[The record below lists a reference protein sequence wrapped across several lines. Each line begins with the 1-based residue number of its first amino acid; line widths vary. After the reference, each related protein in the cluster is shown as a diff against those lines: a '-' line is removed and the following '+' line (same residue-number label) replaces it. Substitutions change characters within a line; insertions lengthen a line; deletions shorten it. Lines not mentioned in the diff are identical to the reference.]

1 MVAEGF
7 AVEPG
12 LGAEP
17 GVPLCLTTGDFWL
30 LGVVTG
36 PSLGEDG
43 LPLPTP
49 TTPTAEVP
57 VAEVP
62 VAAVLLVGLVAVAV
76 VLLPLATVVAPAHA
90 PPDVPFTMGDDDV
103 TAVVEAVPVVV
114 LAP

>member
-7 AVEPG
+7 AAEPG

-36 PSLGEDG
+36 PSLGDDE
-43 LPLPTP
+43 LPLLAPTP
-49 TTPTAEVP
+49 APAP
-57 VAEVP
+57 VAEAP
-62 VAAVLLVGLVAVAV
+62 AAAVLLVGLVAVAV
-76 VLLPLATVVAPAHA
+76 VLLPLVTVVAPAHA
-90 PPDVPFTMGDDDV
+90 PPDVPFTMGDDV
-103 TAVVEAVPVVV
+103 TAVIEVVPVVV